1 MNTMSLTLPIR
12 SRLSA
17 WSERL
22 AARVVEWLLSHVSAQ
37 QVVAR
42 VLLSDPINDVLRDA
56 AKAEIA
62 DRVIDA
68 EDVDGLDS
76 YLDRVVEHRVESALN
91 DFSLRANDVDGLG
104 DAVTELIDVEEIAS
118 SVKEEINFEQI
129 VREVIEDRI
138 SLDDIA
144 EQVTREV
151 VKEITRRLGRQ
162 S

>member
-151 VKEITRRLGRQ
+151 VEEITRRLGRQ